1 MWPEI
6 LIGILGAGVGAGAM
20 SILQAWLTRRWAKSD
35 KDESKLDAVVTAQ
48 KLIMLDRVRYLGKKY
63 ISEREIA
70 LEDKETLVDMHKAY
84 KALGGNGHL
93 DTVMEEVERLPIAK
107 SE

>member
-1 MWPEI
+1 MVWPDI
-6 LIGILGAGVGAGAM
+6 LVGILGAGIGAGAM
-20 SILQAWLTRRWAKSD
+20 SILQAWLTRKWAKSD

-63 ISEREIA
+63 ISEKEIS
-70 LEDKETLVDMHKAY
+70 LEDKETLTEMHKAY

-93 DTVMEEVERLPIAK
+93 DTVMEEVERLPIANN
-107 SE
+107 